1 MTTWEHLQKWRNIS
15 LAIFILMG
23 FTRKIPF
30 IPSFVH
36 DFLLIISLITVLI
49 RVIVLLKQE
58 SKHPILNWLFAIIF
72 LSLIGIIAIK
82 ML

>member
-36 DFLLIISLITVLI
+36 DFT